1 VADKPSDKN
10 VIPGL
15 LVQNPSPV
23 GKDSQDRF
31 TKKRE
36 QVDRIMDVFL
46 QLLPS
51 NYATQVPGP
60 FYTMQFQAA
69 AEQIAEFQITAQEA
83 FTDGSYEYTRPE
95 FLFQILGLLVFPDA
109 GDDGY
114 PVLHG
119 DLTYRDFLRRMVEL
133 LLMGATKKSIEGG
146 LDVLSEATFEVLERS
161 VLGRQT
167 PGTAWLFDDQ
177 FTFEVNVT
185 ETDDTTGTQKFPFEP
200 FILQENVRI
209 VMRALKPAHTLYDY
223 RHLFTEAFGAFFSG
237 AMSFDW
243 QNYYYEDFRGFCCGA
258 KSITGTAGETL
269 TDRSLFRDS
278 TRDFTSIKVGADLIV
293 STGPNG
299 IHAGGQEGTTAST
312 DQRHV
317 GRYRVEAVLSFPVG
331 DDATARAFTTDSG
344 LAGEATV
351 SGAVIDATAFGTD
364 FGAALKG
371 EILTFTDG
379 PNAGTYLLKAVL
391 GSTGGLVGA
400 AGVSGTKVRV
410 APSLLRTERRMEQA
424 TTGQTYEVVVDRL
437 GKQVPRPVGGEDVS
451 QFFLL

>member
-1 VADKPSDKN
+1 
-10 VIPGL
+10 
-15 LVQNPSPV
+15 
-23 GKDSQDRF
+23 
-31 TKKRE
+31 
-36 QVDRIMDVFL
+36 M
-46 QLLPS
+46 
-51 NYATQVPGP
+51 
-60 FYTMQFQAA
+60 
-69 AEQIAEFQITAQEA
+69 
-83 FTDGSYEYTRPE
+83 
-95 FLFQILGLLVFPDA
+95 VFPDA
-109 GDDGY
+109 TDDGY

-119 DLTYRDFLRRMVEL
+119 DITYRDFLRRMVEL

-223 RHLFTEAFGAFFSG
+223 RHLFTESFGAFFSG

-243 QNYYYEDFRGFCCGA
+243 KNYHYEDFRGFCCGA
-258 KSITGTAGETL
+258 KRIRGTAGETL
-269 TDRSLFRDS
+269 TDRALFRDS
-278 TRDFTSIKVGADLIV
+278 TRDFTSVRVGADLTV
-293 STGPNG
+293 LTGNNS
-299 IHAGGQEGTTAST
+299 IDAGGQEGTVAST

-317 GRYRVEAVLSFPVG
+317 GRYRVEEVRAFPVG
-331 DDATARAFTTDSG
+331 DDSTARAFTTDSG
-344 LAGEATV
+344 LSGEATV
-351 SGAVIDATAFGTD
+351 TGDILDATGTGTD

-371 EILTFTDG
+371 EILTLMAG

-391 GSTGGLVGA
+391 GSTGGPVGE
-400 AGVSGTKVRV
+400 AGLSGTKVRV

-424 TTGQTYEVVVDRL
+424 ATGQTYEVVVDRL
-437 GKQVPRPVGGEDVS
+437 GKQVPREVGGEDVS

>member
-1 VADKPSDKN
+1 MADRPSNKD

-23 GKDSQDRF
+23 GKSSQDRI

-51 NYATQVPGP
+51 NYVSQVQGP

-83 FTDGSYEYTRPE
+83 FADGAYEYLRPE
-95 FLFQILGLLVFPDA
+95 FLFQVLGLLVFPDA
-109 GDDGY
+109 EDDGF
-114 PVLHG
+114 PVIHG
-119 DLTYRDFLRRMVEL
+119 DLTYREFLRKMVEL
-133 LLMGATKKSIEGG
+133 LLLGATKQSIKGG
-146 LDVLSEATFEVLERS
+146 LDLLSDATFEVLERS
-161 VLGRQT
+161 VLGRLT

-185 ETDDTTGTQKFPFEP
+185 ETDDVTGTQRFPFEP

-223 RHLFTEAFGAFFSG
+223 RHLFTETFSQFFSG

-243 QNYYYEDFRGFCCGA
+243 SNYYYEDFRGFCCGA

-278 TRDFTSIKVGADLIV
+278 TRDFTSIKAGADLV
-293 STGPNG
+293 VTSGPNS
-299 IHAGGQEGTTAST
+299 IDAGGQEGTTAST

-317 GRYRVEAVLSFPVG
+317 GRYRVKSVLFFPVG
-331 DDATARAFTTDSG
+331 DDSTARAFTTDSG
-344 LAGEATV
+344 LSGEATV
-351 SGAVIDATAFGTD
+351 SGEVIDATGTGTD

-371 EILTFTDG
+371 EILTFTEG
-379 PNAGTYLLKAVL
+379 PNAGSYLLKAIL
-391 GSTGGLVGA
+391 GATGGPVGA
-400 AGVSGTKVRV
+400 VGLAGMKVRV
-410 APSLLRTERRMEQA
+410 APSLLRTERRMETAQ
-424 TTGQTYEVVVDRL
+424 TGQTYEVAVDRL
-437 GKQVPRPVGGEDVS
+437 GKQVPRPVAGEDVS